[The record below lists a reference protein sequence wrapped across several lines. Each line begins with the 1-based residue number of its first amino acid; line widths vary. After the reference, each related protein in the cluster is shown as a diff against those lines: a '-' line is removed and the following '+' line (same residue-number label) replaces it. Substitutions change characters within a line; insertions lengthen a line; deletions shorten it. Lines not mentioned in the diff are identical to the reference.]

1 MQLALG
7 GERGGAGSGVLWGVT
22 WFRERSGAADSHR
35 WIQIG
40 GAFEKRLDGAGSGAQ
55 PIGACQVATSACD
68 PGCGETPVSGHLGR
82 VVELPSLV
90 PSTVLH
96 SVLVDE
102 RLDGGSAVT
111 AGFRALAA
119 CLPEKKKL
127 ETLLVGPA
135 ALSLSRR

>member
-40 GAFEKRLDGAGSGAQ
+40 GAFEKGLDGAGSGAQ

-68 PGCGETPVSGHLGR
+68 PG
-82 VVELPSLV
+82 
-90 PSTVLH
+90 
-96 SVLVDE
+96 
-102 RLDGGSAVT
+102 
-111 AGFRALAA
+111 A
-119 CLPEKKKL
+119 CLPQFA
-127 ETLLVGPA
+127 TA
-135 ALSLSRR
+135 F